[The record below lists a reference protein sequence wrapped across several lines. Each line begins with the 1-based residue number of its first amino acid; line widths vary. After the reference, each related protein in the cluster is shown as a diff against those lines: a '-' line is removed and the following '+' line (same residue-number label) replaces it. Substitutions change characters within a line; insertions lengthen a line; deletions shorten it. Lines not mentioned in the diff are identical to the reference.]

1 MLNGCKG
8 VVFDFNGTLFFDS
21 DKHVLAWNKLSED
34 LRGVGITREELQT
47 HFYGVPNNR
56 AIEYLLQRECDEAE
70 LTKYSERKEQ
80 YLKCTLITKEMPPSG
95 GYFFWRR
102 WKQGFER
109 SKCNSP
115 VDYCSPG
122 RAPATP

>member
-34 LRGVGITREELQT
+34 LRGVGITPEELQT

-56 AIEYLLQRECDEAE
+56 AIEYLLQCECDEAE
-70 LTKYSERKEQ
+70 LTKFSERKEA
-80 YLKCTLITKEMPPSG
+80 YYRDLCRADAGTFHLVKGAGKFFAFLKAITYPL
-95 GYFFWRR
+95 
-102 WKQGFER
+102 Q
-109 SKCNSP
+109 
-115 VDYCSPG
+115 
-122 RAPATP
+122 